1 VSQTRPRPRRRS
13 ILPALLVVV
22 LVLGLLAVGLV
33 VADGYAE
40 RRAEQESAAELQRQ
54 LRTPDLPSVDIGGD
68 YFLPQVVGRSLDTVR
83 VVLDDIP
90 AEGEGSLPVA
100 HADLALT
107 DVTTTNW
114 FVSMTVA
121 HAEGTARIDWSDL
134 PAVGEAP
141 LRYVGDGRVQ
151 VEPTTTV
158 IGREVKATITGIPE
172 LDAAAQTITLGDPRI
187 SVAGVD
193 LPGFTADALLQA
205 LLQPIPVTGI
215 PFELRLTSI
224 DPQETGL
231 YAGLAGD
238 DLIITR

>member
-1 VSQTRPRPRRRS
+1 MSQVRPAARRRS
-13 ILPALLVVV
+13 VLPALLVVV
-22 LVLGLLAVGLV
+22 LVLGLLAGGLF
-33 VADGYAE
+33 VADGSAE
-40 RRAEQESAAELQRQ
+40 RRAEQESAVELQRQ
-54 LRTPDLPSVDIGGD
+54 LRTPDLPSVDIQGD
-68 YFLPQVVGRSLDTVR
+68 YFLPQVAARSLDTVR

-90 AEGEGSLPVA
+90 AEGDGSLPVA

-107 DVTTTNW
+107 DVTTTDW
-114 FVSMTVA
+114 FASMTVA

-134 PAVGEAP
+134 PSVAGAP
-141 LRYVGDGRVQ
+141 LRYVGSGRVQ
-151 VEPTTTV
+151 VETTTTV

-172 LDAAAQTITLGDPRI
+172 LNASTQTITLGDPKI

-193 LPGFTADALLQA
+193 LPSFTADALLRT

-238 DLIITR
+238 QLSITR

>member
-1 VSQTRPRPRRRS
+1 MSQVRPRPRRRS
-13 ILPALLVVV
+13 VLPALLVVV
-22 LVLGLLAVGLV
+22 LVLGLLAAGLFL
-33 VADGYAE
+33 ADGYAE

-54 LRTPDLPSVDIGGD
+54 LRTPDAPAVDVQGD
-68 YFLPQVVGRSLDTVR
+68 YFLPQVAARSLDSVR

-90 AEGEGSLPVA
+90 AEGDGSLPVA
-100 HADLALT
+100 HADLRLT
-107 DVTTTNW
+107 DVTTTDW
-114 FVSMTVA
+114 FASMTVA
-121 HAEGTARIDWSDL
+121 RAEGTARIDWSDL
-134 PAVGEAP
+134 PSVAGAP
-141 LRYVGDGRVQ
+141 LRYVGSGRVQ

-158 IGREVKATITGIPE
+158 IGREVKATITGVPQ
-172 LDAAAQTITLGDPRI
+172 LDAQAQTITLTDPKI

-238 DLIITR
+238 QITITR

>member
-1 VSQTRPRPRRRS
+1 MSQVRPRARRRS
-13 ILPALLVVV
+13 FVPVLLVVV
-22 LVLGLLAVGLV
+22 LILGLLAGGLI

-54 LRTPDLPSVDIGGD
+54 LRTPELPSVDIQGD
-68 YFLPQVVGRSLDTVR
+68 YFLPQVATRSLDAIR

-90 AEGEGSLPVA
+90 AAEDGYLPVA
-100 HADLALT
+100 HADLLLT
-107 DVTTTNW
+107 DVTTTDW
-114 FVSMTVA
+114 FASMMVA
-121 HAEGTARIDWSDL
+121 HAEGTARIDWSAL
-134 PAVGEAP
+134 PSVAGAP
-141 LRYVGDGRVQ
+141 LRYVGSGRVQ

-158 IGREVKATITGIPE
+158 VGREVRATITGIPQ
-172 LDAAAQTITLGDPRI
+172 LDAQAQTITLTDPKV

-205 LLQPIPVTGI
+205 LLEPIPVTGI

-224 DPQETGL
+224 DPQESGL

-238 DLIITR
+238 KIAVTR